1 MPNASENCITI
12 VTSKNNG
19 TRFERWARRPHPY
32 DLSFVQGNCLLN
44 CRFYYNKEIAESE
57 AKDEN
62 QDANIGVKI
71 IEGIVE
77 RMGYPPDSDPGTIE
91 ELHES
96 MRQCGIRAE
105 DNEFSRA
112 IIEERNRGGN

>member
-1 MPNASENCITI
+1 MEKANLDIIIKRIDRLEQVVVDMNMLLSLLVKELVPNATENCKTNKV
-12 VTSKNNG
+12 VT
-19 TRFERWARRPHPY
+19 
-32 DLSFVQGNCLLN
+32 
-44 CRFYYNKEIAESE
+44 ESE
-57 AKDEN
+57 AKDEK

-77 RMGYPPDSDPGTIE
+77 RMGYPPDFDPGTIE

-96 MRQCGIRAE
+96 MRQSGIHAE

>member
-1 MPNASENCITI
+1 MEKATLDTVIKRLDRLEQVVVDMSLLLSLLVKELVPNASENCIT
-12 VTSKNNG
+12 
-19 TRFERWARRPHPY
+19 
-32 DLSFVQGNCLLN
+32 
-44 CRFYYNKEIAESE
+44 NKEITESE
-57 AKDEN
+57 AKDEK

-77 RMGYPPDSDPGTIE
+77 RMGYPPDFDPGTIE

-96 MRQCGIRAE
+96 MRQSGIHAE